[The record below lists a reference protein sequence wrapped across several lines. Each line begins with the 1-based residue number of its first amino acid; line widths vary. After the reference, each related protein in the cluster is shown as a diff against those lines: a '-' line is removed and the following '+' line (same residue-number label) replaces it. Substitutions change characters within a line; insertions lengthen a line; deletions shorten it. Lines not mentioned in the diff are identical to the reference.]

1 MALKSSFAFTNTTAS
16 AAEVDPI
23 NMGMVTNYGP
33 ITSKK
38 PGEEFP
44 MTNTTCPN
52 DQGELVTY
60 RARPISTVNTE
71 LPVMYPGRVRSG
83 VEFGVRLDE
92 ILRTTDE
99 TNGFIIQDSPIVC
112 SVAFKAERN
121 AVITAD
127 VLNQVWMRALGA
139 LYDETTST
147 WRWADLM
154 KNALQPITN

>member
-1 MALKSSFAFTNTTAS
+1 MAIISKFAFTNTTAS
-16 AAEVDPI
+16 SADVNPT
-23 NMGMVTNYGP
+23 NLGMVTNYGP
-33 ITSKK
+33 VTSKK

-60 RARPISTVNTE
+60 RARPLNSVSTE
-71 LPVMYPGRVRSG
+71 LPVMYPARVRQG
-83 VEFGVRLDE
+83 VEFGARLDE
-92 ILRTTDE
+92 ILRSTDE

-121 AVITAD
+121 AVITEE
-127 VLNQVWMRALGA
+127 VLDEVWLRMCGA
-139 LYDETTST
+139 LYDETTGK
-147 WRWADLM
+147 WRFADLM